1 MLDCIGSGFCRAE
14 PMLGLRAQ
22 RGVSAYG
29 AKSSRAWARL
39 YSSAVPLRNP
49 LNTDSA
55 ANPTPPS
62 STPKY
67 VTVATR
73 KA

>member
-1 MLDCIGSGFCRAE
+1 MLDCSGSGFCRAE

-22 RGVSAYG
+22 RWVSAYRS
-29 AKSSRAWARL
+29 KSIRTWARL
-39 YSSAVPLRNP
+39 YSSVVPLRIP

-67 VTVATR
+67 ATVATR